1 MEFGSLKQLSNLPIS
16 QWMLSSLRVNIF
28 RVSDAGE
35 LLDAVLVWPLWPVRG
50 PALILLMCGLELTH
64 MRRLFDAAAHPI
76 LRYFR
81 ITPAYI

>member
-35 LLDAVLVWPLWPVRG
+35 LLDAV
-50 PALILLMCGLELTH
+50 
-64 MRRLFDAAAHPI
+64 
-76 LRYFR
+76 
-81 ITPAYI
+81 